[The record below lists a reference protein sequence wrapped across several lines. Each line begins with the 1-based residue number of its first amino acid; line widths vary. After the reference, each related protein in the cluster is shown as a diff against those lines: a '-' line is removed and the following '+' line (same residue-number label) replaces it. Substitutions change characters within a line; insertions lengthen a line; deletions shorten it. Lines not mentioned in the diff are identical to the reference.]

1 MYNDICKEDKDIIRN
16 KKNVKKA
23 TTQDFTFFV
32 NDIYRNCIKYDIL
45 PSIVLCWMRDLIDTF
60 KELDDSCIQK
70 NVLNSDDHTSSDNNN
85 KENKNIPLDL
95 DCIQH
100 NALYTTNNSRL
111 NNSLQQ
117 KQNHHSNF
125 YHNSNVKRVPF
136 VSHISGFIAQSKREY
151 FDLEDS
157 EKKIENKIKSLRLQK
172 IHAEK
177 NIHQINQKENKII
190 SYIDFFDSLKKELW
204 QKYPI
209 QLREDDIESFAK
221 VINDFKKNNF
231 DYSKII
237 LEYIT
242 SISIA
247 DKIKIND
254 HQLNELEQRKK
265 WLTESIS
272 YLQNQVN
279 SHSQI
284 VSAYTQLKEIG
295 FGLHR
300 LKQLYNIIIEIA
312 EENNISSEKEALFK
326 FFADIEKEY
335 DNKLGFELK
344 AKEKKDELV
353 LSNNQ
358 LNSNRTILQMQPV
371 IGPALSS
378 LFQKG
383 ITEQEIIK
391 IN

>member
-1 MYNDICKEDKDIIRN
+1 MKRVLNNLGIYDDYDMFEHEHEVEQNYDERQEYMYNDICKEDKDIIRN

-23 TTQDFTFFV
+23 TTQDFTFFI

-45 PSIVLCWMRDLIDTF
+45 PSIVLCWMRDIIDTF

-190 SYIDFFDSLKKELW
+190 SYIDFF
-204 QKYPI
+204 
-209 QLREDDIESFAK
+209 
-221 VINDFKKNNF
+221 
-231 DYSKII
+231 
-237 LEYIT
+237 
-242 SISIA
+242 
-247 DKIKIND
+247 
-254 HQLNELEQRKK
+254 
-265 WLTESIS
+265 
-272 YLQNQVN
+272 
-279 SHSQI
+279 
-284 VSAYTQLKEIG
+284 
-295 FGLHR
+295 
-300 LKQLYNIIIEIA
+300 
-312 EENNISSEKEALFK
+312 
-326 FFADIEKEY
+326 
-335 DNKLGFELK
+335 
-344 AKEKKDELV
+344 
-353 LSNNQ
+353 
-358 LNSNRTILQMQPV
+358 
-371 IGPALSS
+371 
-378 LFQKG
+378 
-383 ITEQEIIK
+383 
-391 IN
+391 